1 MFIIHSGLV
10 YRFCPRLLQ
19 ALLTRHGQVLS
30 VASAALL
37 TKHGQVLFVASASF
51 VDKAQTGVV
60 CG

>member
-37 TKHGQVLFVASASF
+37 TRHGQVLPVTNASF
-51 VDKAQTGVV
+51 IDMARTGVV
-60 CG
+60 CD